1 MQYPNPLI
9 PGFSPDPSVALVD
22 GVDPDLAWDD
32 DGTAY
37 VTCSGLSTS
46 GEQAGRHLG
55 IQRVRDVRQAGVLGR
70 RLAAARAGAVGP
82 A

>member
-55 IQRVRDVRQAGVLGR
+55 IQRVIGLYASQGTVSFAGFRYRG
-70 RLAAARAGAVGP
+70 GSSS
-82 A
+82 